1 MSNDRLIDELERAIG
16 KNLKKEE
23 KIVPDDR
30 IVDFTDK
37 VLEILDYKY
46 FIEQQNKWREF
57 DELKEEYNFDDI
69 FEKIT
74 FGEVPEQFEFWWTK
88 RNLFYQMC
96 LT

>member
-1 MSNDRLIDELERAIG
+1 M
-16 KNLKKEE
+16 
-23 KIVPDDR
+23 
-30 IVDFTDK
+30 
-37 VLEILDYKY
+37 
-46 FIEQQNKWREF
+46 
-57 DELKEEYNFDDI
+57 EEYNFDDI